1 MYSVTTTYP
10 NGRRT
15 YYQFADDREMF
26 LYLEAKGVTYY
37 PELGG
42 TVLAD
47 GRVYEYG
54 RVGH

>member
-54 RVGH
+54 QVGR